1 MMRLLFTLA
10 LATGMTYKLN
20 IHPLD
25 NKIAYIKGIKDV
37 KNLNEKTLDSLRQD
51 FKKYPLLIFKDVQD
65 VSPQTFLDFSKEFDL
80 DADLDALNSPSDY
93 QHQMLQPFDQFPDCK
108 HVAPRGSINL
118 KNYYNIKDINVQPYE
133 PFKTDYIWHS
143 DLLGHDYKLIHIVT
157 GFYIVEQ
164 PLIGGDT
171 DFISGERI
179 YDNLNSEEK
188 KACENILVEIN
199 RRKFVTGTMTQDYAG
214 VNRLESHSDMDEG
227 TNEVPIL
234 FAPDDDKESP
244 RILVLPTFFE
254 KVSGWTV
261 SNSRSWMKNFMT
273 EKVLPFRI
281 SIQWQKNDLAIFNN
295 RRWIHSSTPA
305 NEYIKNDNGPTRF
318 LMQTFIPTKKPM
330 KAITPNP
337 KNAYAC
343 YNTKWINDQEVS
355 IISAHNM
362 IKFSDNII
370 KNGATAK
377 GAVYEYRTKPNA
389 TLF

>member
-1 MMRLLFTLA
+1 MRLLFTLA

-51 FKKYPLLIFKDVQD
+51 FKKHPLLIFKDVQD

-80 DADLDALNSPSDY
+80 DADLDALNSPLDY

-108 HVAPRGSINL
+108 HVAPRGTINL
-118 KNYYNIKDINVQPYE
+118 KNYYNIKDINVEPYE

-199 RRKFVTGTMTQDYAG
+199 RRKFITGTMTQDYAG
-214 VNRLESHSDMDEG
+214 VNRLESHSEMDEG

-261 SNSRSWMKNFMT
+261 SNSRKWMKNFMT

-330 KAITPNP
+330 TAITPNP

>member
-1 MMRLLFTLA
+1 MIFRFIFTLTSA
-10 LATGMTYKLN
+10 YSYTLN
-20 IHPLD
+20 IHPLE
-25 NKIAYIKGIKDV
+25 NRIGYIKNIENV
-37 KNLNEKTLDSLRQD
+37 NNLDTHILNSLRED
-51 FKKYPLLIFKDVQD
+51 FKKHPLLIFKNVKN

-80 DADLDALNSPSDY
+80 DADLDALNSPLDY

-108 HVAPRGSINL
+108 HVAPRGLIDL
-118 KNYYNIKDINVQPYE
+118 KDYYNIKNIHVEPYE
-133 PFKTDYIWHS
+133 PFKTDYIWHT
-143 DLLGHDYKLIHIVT
+143 DILGHDYKLPHVIT
-157 GFYIVEQ
+157 AFYIVEQ

-179 YDNLNSEEK
+179 YECLENEEK
-188 KACENILVEIN
+188 IACENILTQIN
-199 RRKFVTGTMTQDYAG
+199 RRKFVTGTMEQDYAG
-214 VNRLESHSDMDEG
+214 INRLESHLEMEEG
-227 TNEVPIL
+227 TVEVPIL
-234 FAPDDDKESP
+234 FAPDNSEELP

-261 SNSRSWMKNFMT
+261 DQSRKWMKDFMVN
-273 EKVLPFRI
+273 KVLPHRI

-305 NEYIKNDNGPTRF
+305 NEYIKNENGPSRF
-318 LMQTFIPTKKPM
+318 LMQTFIPTKKPF
-330 KAITPNP
+330 KAVVPNA

-343 YNTKWINDQEVS
+343 YNTKWINDQEIS

-370 KNGATAK
+370 KNGGK
-377 GAVYEYRTKPNA
+377 VEKNSYEYRTKPNA